1 MLNRTIAPAFQPIPE
16 IKIPALEKS
25 TLDNGMAV
33 NVLPL
38 HNSPI
43 IDFTIS
49 VNAGSILENKMLVAS
64 FANRQMQEGTA
75 LHSGLQIADYFDFYG
90 ASLKL
95 NCSSD
100 EAVIGFTG
108 LKKHFKALL
117 PMIQEMILQPTFSE
131 KELQNNVHRSKDSFR
146 QSMQKPE
153 YLCKRIFSNKLF
165 GASHPYGRMVEEADY
180 DSISAD
186 ELKSFHQQ
194 FYLPNNALALLAGDV
209 DDTML
214 KEIENLFSSKYWHS
228 KALQPIQFSESIIS
242 EERKI
247 HQSRE
252 NAVQSSI
259 RIGQHTIN
267 RKHPD
272 ANLLRLTNTI
282 FGGYFGSRLMMNIR
296 EDKGYTYG
304 IHSGVSFNK
313 LSSYHYIKTEVG
325 SEVCDDAIK
334 EIYKEIEILQNE
346 KVDADELDKVK
357 NYMLGSYLEDLGNIF
372 QVSSL
377 YLSYLQQ
384 GLTLQDYYETIET
397 IRNAGI
403 DDVLNC
409 AQKYFDKNKM
419 VEVAVG

>member
-1 MLNRTIAPAFQPIPE
+1 
-16 IKIPALEKS
+16 
-25 TLDNGMAV
+25 
-33 NVLPL
+33 
-38 HNSPI
+38 
-43 IDFTIS
+43 
-49 VNAGSILENKMLVAS
+49 
-64 FANRQMQEGTA
+64 
-75 LHSGLQIADYFDFYG
+75 
-90 ASLKL
+90 
-95 NCSSD
+95 
-100 EAVIGFTG
+100 
-108 LKKHFKALL
+108 
-117 PMIQEMILQPTFSE
+117 
-131 KELQNNVHRSKDSFR
+131 
-146 QSMQKPE
+146 MQKPE

-165 GASHPYGRMVEEADY
+165 GANHPYGKMVEEAHY
-180 DSISAD
+180 ESVSAD

-209 DDTML
+209 DDSML
-214 KEIENLFSSKYWHS
+214 QEIENLFSSKHWHS
-228 KALQPIQFSESIIS
+228 KALQPIQFPASSIS
-242 EERKI
+242 DERKI

-252 NAVQSSI
+252 NSVQSSI

-267 RKHPD
+267 RKHAD
-272 ANLLRLTNTI
+272 ANILRLTNTI

-313 LSSYHYIKTEVG
+313 LASYHYIKTEVG
-325 SEVCDDAIK
+325 KEVCDDAIK

-372 QVSSL
+372 QMSSL

-384 GLTLQDYYETIET
+384 DLTLQDYYETIET
-397 IRNAGI
+397 IRNASV